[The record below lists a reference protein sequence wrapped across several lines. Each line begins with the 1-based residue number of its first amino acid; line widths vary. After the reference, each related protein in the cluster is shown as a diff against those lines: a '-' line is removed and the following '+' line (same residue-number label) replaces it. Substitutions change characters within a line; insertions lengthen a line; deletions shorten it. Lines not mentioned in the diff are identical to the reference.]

1 MYKGLGHT
9 IMLIKHK
16 LIANTVIS
24 IASMLAMLV
33 LLNFSS
39 SSLKKDISLSQ
50 NIGEIESGILQLRH
64 YEKNF
69 IAQKKLTDVEDFNAQ
84 DAKLVSQLQAVQ
96 KTLIQMDIKNS
107 EVATL
112 TAALTEYRQHFNN
125 LVESQK
131 RIGLTTK
138 DGLYG
143 NLTKAVKQVERS
155 IGKSDFEMLSLTLQ
169 LRRYEKDFLMD
180 FNRSHIRKYSR
191 VYKTLIEGV
200 EGSSLPIGKKTAV
213 NYSLPKYKK
222 AFLELTEE
230 QKIFGYNAESGLRK
244 ALFDSATVVIQ
255 KQDTLVVQTDK
266 AIADYIESISSV
278 TYLLFAI
285 ALILSITIGA
295 VVSRSIMS
303 GIMFIKSSIVQ
314 IAETN
319 DLTIV
324 VSTKSNDEL
333 AEMATAFNS
342 MIENFHDLIISVQ
355 NSAKNVNQ
363 ATGTLTTNIHQA
375 NKGVQEQ
382 MQETDMVAT
391 AVTEMVATIE
401 EIVNSTTDAAEKA
414 EQTNQNAAIG
424 KQGVD
429 ATILQI
435 NTLSTKLVESEEAV
449 NLLDTDSQTIGTV
462 LDVIRA
468 IAEQTNLLALN
479 AAIEAARAG
488 EHGRGFAV
496 VADEVRTLASRTQES
511 TKEIENIISSLQ
523 TRTKSIVSLMTD
535 CRDEGKESAEQAGQ
549 AGQMLEQINHD
560 IESIMDMNTTIA
572 TAIQEQS
579 VVASEV
585 NRHVV
590 SIRDV
595 AESSVETSQQNDEMS
610 TELENQANKLISRV
624 SKFTV

>member
-1 MYKGLGHT
+1 
-9 IMLIKHK
+9 MLIKHK
-16 LIANTVIS
+16 LVANTAIS

-39 SSLKKDISLSQ
+39 SALKKDISLAQ
-50 NIGEIESGILQLRH
+50 DIGAIESGILQLRH

-69 IAQKKLTDVEDFNAQ
+69 IAQKKLSDVDDFNAQ
-84 DAKLVSQLQAVQ
+84 DTKLENQLATIKKSLDAMGTPTNEVL
-96 KTLIQMDIKNS
+96 TLIS
-107 EVATL
+107 
-112 TAALTEYRQHFNN
+112 ALGDYRQKFTS

-131 RIGLTTK
+131 RIGLTTR

-143 NLTKAVKQVERS
+143 ALTKSVKQVERS
-155 IGKSDFEMLSLTLQ
+155 IGQSDFEMLSLTLQ

-180 FNRSHIRKYSR
+180 FDRKHTR
-191 VYKTLIEGV
+191 KFERIYKKLAAGV
-200 EGSSLPIGKKTAV
+200 EGSSLSIGKKTAV

-222 AFLELTEE
+222 AFLDLAKE
-230 QKIFGYNAESGLRK
+230 QKIFGYNAQSGLRK
-244 ALFDSATVVIQ
+244 ELFDSATRVIQ
-255 KQDTLVVQTDK
+255 QQKSLVSKTDQ
-266 AIADYIESISSV
+266 AIEGYIKSISNV

-285 ALILSITIGA
+285 ALILSIVMGA

-303 GIMFIKSSIVQ
+303 GILFIKNSIVK

-324 VSTKSNDEL
+324 VSTKNNDEL
-333 AEMATAFNS
+333 AEMANAFNS
-342 MIENFHDLIISVQ
+342 MIENFHNLIISVQ
-355 NSAKNVNQ
+355 ESASNVSR
-363 ATGTLTTNIHQA
+363 ATGTLTANIHQA
-375 NKGVQEQ
+375 NEGVQAQ

-401 EIVNSTTDAAEKA
+401 EIASNTTDAADKA
-414 EQTNQNAAIG
+414 DQTNRHAAVG
-424 KQGVD
+424 RQGVD
-429 ATILQI
+429 ATIEQI
-435 NTLSTKLVESEEAV
+435 GILSDKLIESEEVV
-449 NLLDTDSQTIGTV
+449 NLLAKDSETIGSV
-462 LDVIRA
+462 LDVIRG
-468 IAEQTNLLALN
+468 IADQTNLLALN

-488 EHGRGFAV
+488 EQGRGFAV
-496 VADEVRTLASRTQES
+496 VADEVRTLASRTQAS

-523 TRTKSIVSLMTD
+523 SRTKNIVELMTD
-535 CRDEGKESAEQAGQ
+535 CRNEGQESAEQANK
-549 AGQMLEQINHD
+549 AGEMLEQINHD
-560 IESIMDMNTTIA
+560 IVGIMDMTTAIA

-595 AESSVETSQQNDEMS
+595 AENSGETSQQNDAMS
-610 TELENQANKLISRV
+610 RELENQANKLIAEV

>member
-1 MYKGLGHT
+1 
-9 IMLIKHK
+9 MLIKHK

-24 IASMLAMLV
+24 ITSMLAMLL
-33 LLNFSS
+33 LLNLSS

-50 NIGEIESGILQLRH
+50 DIGAIESGILQLRH

-69 IAQKKLTDVEDFNAQ
+69 ISQKKVSDVEDFNAQ
-84 DAKLVSQLQAVQ
+84 DIKLENQLKAVQ
-96 KTLIQMDIKNS
+96 KILVTMDMPTAEVSKLSSTLG
-107 EVATL
+107 
-112 TAALTEYRQHFNN
+112 EYRQHFNT

-143 NLTKAVKQVERS
+143 TLTKAVKQVERS

-169 LRRYEKDFLMD
+169 LRRFEKDFLMD
-180 FNRSHIRKYSR
+180 FDRKHIRKFERIYT
-191 VYKTLIEGV
+191 KLIDGV
-200 EGSSLPIGKKTAV
+200 AGSSLSIGKKTAV
-213 NYSLPKYKK
+213 NFSLPKYKK
-222 AFLELTEE
+222 AFLDLAEE
-230 QKIFGYNAESGLRK
+230 QKVFGYNAQSGLRK
-244 ALFDSATVVIQ
+244 ALFDSASVVITQ
-255 KQDTLVVQTDK
+255 QNSMVIAVDK
-266 AIADYIESISSV
+266 SINNYIKSLSNL

-285 ALILSITIGA
+285 ALVLSIIISSM
-295 VVSRSIMS
+295 VSRSIMR
-303 GIMFIKSSIVQ
+303 GILFIKHSIVQ

-333 AEMATAFNS
+333 AEMASAFNS
-342 MIENFHDLIISVQ
+342 MIKNFHALIISTQ
-355 NSAKNVNQ
+355 ESANNVNH
-363 ATGTLTTNIHQA
+363 AASTLTSNIHQA
-375 NKGVQEQ
+375 NEGVQAQ

-401 EIVNSTTDAAEKA
+401 EIASNTTDAADKA
-414 EQTNQNAAIG
+414 EQTNQNASIG

-429 ATILQI
+429 ATIKQI
-435 NTLSTKLVESEEAV
+435 NVLSEKLIESEEV
-449 NLLDTDSQTIGTV
+449 VINLSKDSETIGSV
-462 LDVIRA
+462 LDVIRG

-488 EHGRGFAV
+488 EQGRGFAV
-496 VADEVRTLASRTQES
+496 VADEVRTLASRTQKS

-523 TRTKSIVSLMTD
+523 GRTKNIVLLMTD
-535 CRDEGKESAEQAGQ
+535 CREEGRESAEQANK
-549 AGQMLEQINHD
+549 AGQMLEQINQD
-560 IESIMDMNTTIA
+560 IVSIMDMNTTIA

-595 AESSVETSQQNDEMS
+595 AENSGQTSQQNDEMS
-610 TELENQANKLISRV
+610 TELETQANKLISEV